1 MANVLDSIVS
11 GLSAIAPTV
20 ANLVLP
26 GSGPLVH
33 SLMRAVTG
41 DGPEADIEAVA
52 AKISADPSLMLELQ
66 QSAMAHELEMAK
78 IDAAKLSAVNATMQ
92 AEAKSEHWPQWSW
105 RPYNGFLFGT
115 AIVLIYFL
123 LPALNKPVPSVPEWI
138 WMGWAA
144 ILGVATWDRGKE
156 KRIKAGESSGG
167 MLDAAINA
175 ALRG

>member
-1 MANVLDSIVS
+1 MSVLNSLIE

-20 ANLVLP
+20 ANLALP

-41 DGPEADIEAVA
+41 DGPDTAIDQVAD
-52 AKISADPSLMLELQ
+52 KIAADPALMVALQ
-66 QSAMAHELEMAK
+66 QAAMEHELNLARLEVE
-78 IDAAKLSAVNATMQ
+78 KLAVVNATMQ

-115 AIVLIYFL
+115 SVVLIYFI
-123 LPALNKPVPSVPEWI
+123 LPALDKTVPSVPEWI

-156 KRIKAGESSGG
+156 KRIKAGDSNEGLLAS
-167 MLDAAINA
+167 AIKA
-175 ALRG
+175 IKG